1 MCARCVLYHR
11 VAMATEKRIHV
22 KIGPIHREEL
32 KWLMD
37 LWGFNLSNTIRTII
51 SRVVRE
57 EKERLK
63 HDRM

>member
-1 MCARCVLYHR
+1 
-11 VAMATEKRIHV
+11 MATEKRIHV
-22 KIGPIHREEL
+22 KMSTRHLEEL

-37 LWGFNLSNTIRTII
+37 LWGLNLSNTIRTII

-63 HDRM
+63 Q